1 MGDRTWLFLFL
12 ILLLAIAFVGRLGMG
27 SVEIPFSEVLAV
39 LLGQEPTRSA
49 WREIILQ
56 FRLPRALAAIASGA
70 ALSVSGLQ
78 VQTLFRN
85 PLAGPSILG
94 INAGASLAVAGV
106 VLATGSTTIPDLG
119 IALAAG
125 VGAGLAAGL
134 LLLISQRLHSQLAL
148 LVFGL
153 MFGYLTTAFVTIL
166 LHFSSI
172 ERTQTYLIWTFGS
185 FAGVTWPQIRV
196 LLPMVAIGLVVSGLL
211 CSSLNLLLLGDEQA
225 RSLGLSVQAVRA
237 GIVLS
242 AALLAGTVTAFCGP
256 VAFLGVA
263 VPHLCRSS
271 FKSVEHRVLI
281 PAVILFGALLALFA
295 DAIAQIP
302 GSDTVLPL
310 NAVTAL
316 LGAPVV
322 AWLVWQRQHFFH

>member
-1 MGDRTWLFLFL
+1 MGNRTWLFLLL

-27 SVEIPFSEVLAV
+27 SVEIPLTEVLGV
-39 LLGQEPTRSA
+39 LWGKEPTRTA

-56 FRLPRALAAIASGA
+56 FRLPRTLAAIASGA

-94 INAGASLAVAGV
+94 INAGASLAVAVV
-106 VLATGSTTIPDLG
+106 VLAAGSTAIPPIG

-125 VGAGLAAGL
+125 LGAGLAVGL
-134 LLLISQRLHSQLAL
+134 LLAIAQQLQSPLTL
-148 LVFGL
+148 LVLGL
-153 MFGYLTTAFVTIL
+153 MFGYLTTAFTTIL
-166 LHFSSI
+166 LHFSTS

-196 LLPMVAIGLVVSGLL
+196 LLPMVAIGLVISGLL

-225 RSLGLSVQAVRA
+225 RSLGLSVRAVRA
-237 GIVLS
+237 GIVIG
-242 AALLAGTVTAFCGP
+242 AALLAGTVVAFCGP

-263 VPHLCRSS
+263 VPHLCRSA
-271 FKSVEHRVLI
+271 FKSAEHRVLI
-281 PAVILFGALLALFA
+281 PATILIGALLALFA
-295 DAIAQIP
+295 DAIAQLP
-302 GSDTVLPL
+302 GRDAVLPL

-322 AWLVWQRQHFFH
+322 VWLVWQRQHFFH